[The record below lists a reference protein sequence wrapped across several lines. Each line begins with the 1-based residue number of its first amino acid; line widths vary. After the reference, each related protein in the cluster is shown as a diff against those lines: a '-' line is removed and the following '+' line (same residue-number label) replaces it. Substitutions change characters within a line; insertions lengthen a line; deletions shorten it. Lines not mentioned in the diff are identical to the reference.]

1 MLLTQRAEQL
11 YIWQLLMVIK
21 EFSKRWSK
29 IMLLSAY
36 MTVLKVNKQLYMLQL
51 PMAMN
56 CVYVFSWKTQR

>member
-11 YIWQLLMVIK
+11 YTWQLLMVIK
-21 EFSKRWSK
+21 EFSKHWSK

-51 PMAMN
+51 QMAMN
-56 CVYVFSWKTQR
+56 SVYVFSWKTQR